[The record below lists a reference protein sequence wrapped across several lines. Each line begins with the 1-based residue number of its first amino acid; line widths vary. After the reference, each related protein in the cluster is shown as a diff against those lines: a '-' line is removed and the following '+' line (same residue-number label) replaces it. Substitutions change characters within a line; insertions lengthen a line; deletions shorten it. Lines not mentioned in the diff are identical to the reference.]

1 MSKESNMEKLW
12 EQDQSSTLQEGGGD
26 LAELN
31 KKVKKLEG
39 HQDKL
44 EKLEE
49 EVDKVKAEIK
59 KISYEEIPDLLAE
72 KGIEKLTLH
81 DGTVVEVKKVINA
94 YLPKADRDPEGRE
107 KAFKWL
113 RDNGHGDIIQNNII
127 VSFGRGE
134 DNKAVEYASLAQQ
147 KGYLPTQKVDVHN
160 RVLVAALRERREKGL
175 EMPSDLYNMFVGNQT
190 KIKRSKKQ

>member
-1 MSKESNMEKLW
+1 MSKEKMENLW
-12 EQDQSSTLQEGGGD
+12 EQDQSDTLQEGGGD

-31 KKVKKLEG
+31 KKVKKLEACENR
-39 HQDKL
+39 L
-44 EKLEE
+44 EKLME
-49 EVDKVKAEIK
+49 EVDTLKSNIK

-72 KGIEKLTLH
+72 KGLASLKLS

-107 KAFKWL
+107 KAFQWL
-113 RDNGHGDIIQNNII
+113 RDNGHGDIIKNDIT

-160 RVLVAALRERREKGL
+160 RVLVAAFRERLEKGQEVPPEL
-175 EMPSDLYNMFVGNQT
+175 FNLFVGNQT
-190 KIKRSKKQ
+190 KIKRSK

>member
-1 MSKESNMEKLW
+1 MSKEKMENLW
-12 EQDQSSTLQEGGGD
+12 EQDQSDTLQEGGGD

-31 KKVKKLEG
+31 KKVKKLEACESR
-39 HQDKL
+39 L
-44 EKLEE
+44 EKLME
-49 EVDKVKAEIK
+49 EVDTLKSNIK

-72 KGIEKLTLH
+72 KGLASLKLS

-107 KAFKWL
+107 KAFQWL
-113 RDNGHGDIIQNNII
+113 RDNGHGDIIKNDIT

-160 RVLVAALRERREKGL
+160 RVLVAAFRARLEKGQEVPPEL
-175 EMPSDLYNMFVGNQT
+175 FNLFVGNQT
-190 KIKRSKKQ
+190 KIKRSK

>member
-1 MSKESNMEKLW
+1 MSKEKMENLW
-12 EQDQSSTLQEGGGD
+12 EQDQSDTLQEGGGD

-31 KKVKKLEG
+31 KKVKKLEACESR
-39 HQDKL
+39 L
-44 EKLEE
+44 EKLME
-49 EVDKVKAEIK
+49 EVDTLKSNIK

-72 KGIEKLTLH
+72 KGLASLKLS

-107 KAFKWL
+107 KAFQWL
-113 RDNGHGDIIQNNII
+113 RDNGHGDIIKNDIT

-160 RVLVAALRERREKGL
+160 RVLVAAFRERLEKGQEVPPEL
-175 EMPSDLYNMFVGNQT
+175 FNLFGGNQT
-190 KIKRSKKQ
+190 KIKRSK

>member
-1 MSKESNMEKLW
+1 MSKEKMENLW
-12 EQDQSSTLQEGGGD
+12 EQDQSDTLQEGGGD

-31 KKVKKLEG
+31 KKVKKLEACENR
-39 HQDKL
+39 L
-44 EKLEE
+44 EKLME
-49 EVDKVKAEIK
+49 EVDTLKSNIK

-72 KGIEKLTLH
+72 KGLASLKLS

-107 KAFKWL
+107 KAFQWL
-113 RDNGHGDIIQNNII
+113 RDNGHGDIIKNDIT

-160 RVLVAALRERREKGL
+160 RVLVAALRERLEKGL
-175 EMPSDLYNMFVGNQT
+175 EMPSELFNMFVGNQT
-190 KIKRSKKQ
+190 KIKRSK

>member
-1 MSKESNMEKLW
+1 MSKEKMENLW
-12 EQDQSSTLQEGGGD
+12 EQDQSDTLQEGGGD

-31 KKVKKLEG
+31 KKVKKLEACESR
-39 HQDKL
+39 L
-44 EKLEE
+44 EKLME
-49 EVDKVKAEIK
+49 EVDTLKSNIK

-72 KGIEKLTLH
+72 KGLASLKLS

-107 KAFKWL
+107 KAFQWL
-113 RDNGHGDIIQNNII
+113 RDNGHGDIIKNDIT

-160 RVLVAALRERREKGL
+160 RVLVAALRERLEKGL
-175 EMPSDLYNMFVGNQT
+175 EMPSELFNMFVGNQT
-190 KIKRSKKQ
+190 KIKRSK

>member
-12 EQDQSSTLQEGGGD
+12 EQDQGSTLQEGGGD

-31 KKVKKLEG
+31 KKVKKLEACESR
-39 HQDKL
+39 L
-44 EKLEE
+44 EKLME
-49 EVDKVKAEIK
+49 EVDTLKSNIK

-72 KGIEKLTLH
+72 KGLASLKLS

-107 KAFKWL
+107 KAFQWL
-113 RDNGHGDIIQNNII
+113 RDNGHGDIIKNDIT

-160 RVLVAALRERREKGL
+160 RVLVAAFRERLEKGQEVPPEL
-175 EMPSDLYNMFVGNQT
+175 FNLFVGNQT
-190 KIKRSKKQ
+190 KIKRSK

>member
-1 MSKESNMEKLW
+1 MSKEKMENLW
-12 EQDQSSTLQEGGGD
+12 EQDQSDTLQEGGGD

-31 KKVKKLEG
+31 KKVKKLEACESR
-39 HQDKL
+39 L
-44 EKLEE
+44 EKLME
-49 EVDKVKAEIK
+49 EVDTLKSNIK

-72 KGIEKLTLH
+72 KGLASLKLS

-107 KAFKWL
+107 KAFQWL
-113 RDNGHGDIIQNNII
+113 RDNGHGDIIKNDIT

-160 RVLVAALRERREKGL
+160 RVLVAAFRERLEKGL
-175 EMPSDLYNMFVGNQT
+175 EVPSELFNMFVGNQT
-190 KIKRSKKQ
+190 KIKRSK

>member
-1 MSKESNMEKLW
+1 MSKEKMENLW
-12 EQDQSSTLQEGGGD
+12 EQDQSDTLQEGGGD

-31 KKVKKLEG
+31 KKVKKLEACESR
-39 HQDKL
+39 L
-44 EKLEE
+44 EKLME
-49 EVDKVKAEIK
+49 EVDTLKSKIK

-72 KGIEKLTLH
+72 KGLASLKLS

-107 KAFKWL
+107 KAFQWL
-113 RDNGHGDIIQNNII
+113 RDNGHGDIIKNDIT

-160 RVLVAALRERREKGL
+160 RVLVAAFRERLEKGQEVPPEL
-175 EMPSDLYNMFVGNQT
+175 FNLFVGNQT
-190 KIKRSKKQ
+190 KIKRSK

>member
-1 MSKESNMEKLW
+1 MSKEKMENLW
-12 EQDQSSTLQEGGGD
+12 EQDQSDTLQEGGGD

-31 KKVKKLEG
+31 KKVKKLEACESR
-39 HQDKL
+39 L
-44 EKLEE
+44 EKLME
-49 EVDKVKAEIK
+49 EVDTLKSNIK

-72 KGIEKLTLH
+72 KGLASLKLS

-94 YLPKADRDPEGRE
+94 YLPKADKDPEGRE
-107 KAFKWL
+107 EAFNWL
-113 RDNGHGDIIQNNII
+113 RNNGHGDIIQNNII

-160 RVLVAALRERREKGL
+160 RVLVAAFRERLEKGQEVPPEL
-175 EMPSDLYNMFVGNQT
+175 FNLFVGNQT
-190 KIKRSKKQ
+190 KIKRSK

>member
-1 MSKESNMEKLW
+1 MENLW
-12 EQDQSSTLQEGGGD
+12 EQDQSDTLQEGGGD

-31 KKVKKLEG
+31 KKVKKLEACESR
-39 HQDKL
+39 L
-44 EKLEE
+44 EKLME
-49 EVDKVKAEIK
+49 EVDTLKSNIK

-72 KGIEKLTLH
+72 KGLASLKLS

-107 KAFKWL
+107 KAFQWL
-113 RDNGHGDIIQNNII
+113 RDNGHGDIIKNDIT

-134 DNKAVEYASLAQQ
+134 DNKAVEYADLAQQ

-160 RVLVAALRERREKGL
+160 RVLVAAFRERLEKGQEVPPEL
-175 EMPSDLYNMFVGNQT
+175 FNLFVGNQT
-190 KIKRSKKQ
+190 KIKRSK

>member
-1 MSKESNMEKLW
+1 MSKEKMENLW
-12 EQDQSSTLQEGGGD
+12 EQDQSDTLQEVGGD

-31 KKVKKLEG
+31 KKVKKLAACESR
-39 HQDKL
+39 L
-44 EKLEE
+44 EKLME
-49 EVDKVKAEIK
+49 EVDTLKSNIK

-72 KGIEKLTLH
+72 KGLASLKLS

-107 KAFKWL
+107 KAFQWL
-113 RDNGHGDIIQNNII
+113 RDNGHGDIIKNDIT

-160 RVLVAALRERREKGL
+160 RVLVAAFRERLEKGQEVPPEL
-175 EMPSDLYNMFVGNQT
+175 FNLFVGNQT
-190 KIKRSKKQ
+190 KIKRSK

>member
-1 MSKESNMEKLW
+1 MSKEKMENLW
-12 EQDQSSTLQEGGGD
+12 EQDQSDTLQEGGGD

-31 KKVKKLEG
+31 KKVKKLEACESR
-39 HQDKL
+39 L
-44 EKLEE
+44 EKLME
-49 EVDKVKAEIK
+49 EVDTLKSNIK

-72 KGIEKLTLH
+72 KGLASLKLS

-107 KAFKWL
+107 KAFQWL
-113 RDNGHGDIIQNNII
+113 RDNGHGDIIKNDIT

-160 RVLVAALRERREKGL
+160 RVVVAAFRERLEKGQEVPPEL
-175 EMPSDLYNMFVGNQT
+175 FNLFVGNQT
-190 KIKRSKKQ
+190 KIKRSK

>member
-1 MSKESNMEKLW
+1 MSKEKMENLW
-12 EQDQSSTLQEGGGD
+12 EQDQSDTLQEGGGE

-31 KKVKKLEG
+31 KKVKTLEACESR
-39 HQDKL
+39 L
-44 EKLEE
+44 EKLME
-49 EVDKVKAEIK
+49 EVDTLKSNIK

-72 KGIEKLTLH
+72 KGLASLKLS

-94 YLPKADRDPEGRE
+94 YLPKAARDPEGRE
-107 KAFKWL
+107 KAFQWL
-113 RDNGHGDIIQNNII
+113 RDNGHGDIIKNDIT

-160 RVLVAALRERREKGL
+160 RVLVAAFRERLEKGQEVPPEL
-175 EMPSDLYNMFVGNQT
+175 FNLFVGNQT
-190 KIKRSKKQ
+190 KIKRSK

>member
-1 MSKESNMEKLW
+1 MSKEKMENLW
-12 EQDQSSTLQEGGGD
+12 EQDQSDTLQEGGGD

-31 KKVKKLEG
+31 KKVKKLEACESR
-39 HQDKL
+39 L
-44 EKLEE
+44 EKLME
-49 EVDKVKAEIK
+49 EVDTLKSNIK

-72 KGIEKLTLH
+72 KGLASLKLS

-107 KAFKWL
+107 KAFQWL
-113 RDNGHGDIIQNNII
+113 RDNGHGDIIKNDIT

-134 DNKAVEYASLAQQ
+134 DNKAVEYADLAQQ

-160 RVLVAALRERREKGL
+160 RVLVAAFRERLEKGQEVPPEL
-175 EMPSDLYNMFVGNQT
+175 FNLFVGNQT
-190 KIKRSKKQ
+190 KIKRSK

>member
-1 MSKESNMEKLW
+1 MSKEKMENLW
-12 EQDQSSTLQEGGGD
+12 EQDQSDTLQEGGGD

-31 KKVKKLEG
+31 KKVKKLEACESR
-39 HQDKL
+39 L
-44 EKLEE
+44 EKLME
-49 EVDKVKAEIK
+49 EVDTLKSNIK

-72 KGIEKLTLH
+72 KGLASLKLS

-107 KAFKWL
+107 KAFEWL
-113 RDNGHGDIIQNNII
+113 RDNGHGDIINNDIT

-160 RVLVAALRERREKGL
+160 RVLVAAFRERLEKGQEVPPEL
-175 EMPSDLYNMFVGNQT
+175 FNLFVGNQT
-190 KIKRSKKQ
+190 KIKRSK

>member
-1 MSKESNMEKLW
+1 MSKEKMENLW
-12 EQDQSSTLQEGGGD
+12 EQDQSDTLQEGGGD

-31 KKVKKLEG
+31 KKVKKLEACESR
-39 HQDKL
+39 L
-44 EKLEE
+44 EKLME
-49 EVDKVKAEIK
+49 EVDTLKSNIK

-72 KGIEKLTLH
+72 KGLASLKLS

-107 KAFKWL
+107 KAFQWL
-113 RDNGHGDIIQNNII
+113 RDNGHGDIIKNDIT
-127 VSFGRGE
+127 VSLGRGE

-160 RVLVAALRERREKGL
+160 RVLVAAFRERLEKGQEVPPEL
-175 EMPSDLYNMFVGNQT
+175 FNLFVGNQT
-190 KIKRSKKQ
+190 KIKRSK

>member
-1 MSKESNMEKLW
+1 MENLW
-12 EQDQSSTLQEGGGD
+12 EQDQSDTLQEGGGD

-31 KKVKKLEG
+31 KKVKKLEACENR
-39 HQDKL
+39 L
-44 EKLEE
+44 EKLME
-49 EVDKVKAEIK
+49 EVDTLKSNIK

-72 KGIEKLTLH
+72 KGLASLKLS

-107 KAFKWL
+107 KAFQWL
-113 RDNGHGDIIQNNII
+113 RDNGHGDIIKNDIT

-160 RVLVAALRERREKGL
+160 RVLVAAFRERLEKGQEVPPEL
-175 EMPSDLYNMFVGNQT
+175 FNLFVGNQT
-190 KIKRSKKQ
+190 KIKRSK